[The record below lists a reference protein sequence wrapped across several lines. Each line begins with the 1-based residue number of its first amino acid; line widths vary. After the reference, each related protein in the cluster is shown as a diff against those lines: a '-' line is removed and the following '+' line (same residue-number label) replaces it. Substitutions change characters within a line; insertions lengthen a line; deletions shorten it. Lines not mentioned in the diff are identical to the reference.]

1 MKQTIPSAEIVIVL
15 AQHPVLGHLL
25 LPYTVARRD
34 NEMVQL
40 AEQAFHAP
48 EGLIDRLS
56 APERKAIDIAAHYTE
71 KYLTAVY
78 SKEKSSS
85 VFLHKLT
92 EKKYKEQVR
101 PYIEKKLLEM
111 IKLIVKYK
119 LPLYEKQ
126 AGSNLLYEHHRYEV
140 NEQSSSLS
148 FHFTLT
154 KKLFSYAIKCS
165 RNGDEVSLPD
175 KKPVIVL
182 SSSPAVLM
190 LGREL
195 HVFNHIEASRILPFT
210 HKAQVSVDASLSEKY
225 MENIVLPA
233 MRYHHVTASGFDI
246 VKESVSCEP
255 HLTVNLTP
263 GLDWGIRLHFTYG
276 DQEFTH
282 DACAT
287 AKIARLDNTT
297 ENIRIV
303 YFERDIARENEAY
316 EFLKASGLKQ
326 VSDKLFIPKNTHSND
341 SSPLVS
347 WLYQNKELLH
357 KRFVI
362 TNETVE
368 AEYCLE
374 DIRIEQFYKEDD
386 RDWFELNIQV
396 IIDGMVL
403 PFTHFRKHI
412 LEGNREFVL
421 PSGKIMLL
429 PEDWFSKYSG
439 LLQAATVKED
449 KTIRVRRSLV
459 GLVQSAFSEDG
470 KKTGPYQPKR
480 LLDAPEGFRAQ
491 LRHYQQAGL
500 SWMVHLYE
508 HRFNGC
514 LADDMGLGK
523 TIQTLALLQYVYNAK
538 AKHASLIVVPTSL
551 LHNWAKEGLR
561 FTNLSIGQYEGNGVG
576 KKGIT
581 PKEFNQYHI
590 VLTSYGIMRNNIS
603 ELSKYVFEYVILDES
618 QSIKNSDS
626 FTFKAAVTLK
636 GNHRLVLTGTPIEN
650 SLKDLWA
657 QFCFLQPD
665 LLGSERHF
673 TKNFILPIRQGNE
686 VKESEL
692 KRLLEPFILRRSKS
706 DVAPE
711 LPSLTEEV
719 LYCGMTEQQEELYK
733 DERNRLRSILLHE
746 LEVESE
752 KRNFTIING
761 IMRLR
766 QLACHP
772 KLTLKDFHE
781 ESGKMEEI
789 VGTFETLRSEGHKVL
804 IFSSFVQHLELVA
817 KAFTKRKWKYAMLT
831 GSTTNREE
839 EITRFADDENIQAFL
854 ISLKAGGVGL
864 NLTQADYIFIIDPW
878 WNPAAEMQAIGRAHR
893 IGQQKQVMAY
903 RFITQDSIEEK
914 MMQLQAEKRKL
925 AESFITDNNP
935 LDSLTDSEW
944 EMLLT

>member
-1 MKQTIPSAEIVIVL
+1 
-15 AQHPVLGHLL
+15 
-25 LPYTVARRD
+25 
-34 NEMVQL
+34 
-40 AEQAFHAP
+40 
-48 EGLIDRLS
+48 
-56 APERKAIDIAAHYTE
+56 
-71 KYLTAVY
+71 
-78 SKEKSSS
+78 
-85 VFLHKLT
+85 
-92 EKKYKEQVR
+92 
-101 PYIEKKLLEM
+101 
-111 IKLIVKYK
+111 
-119 LPLYEKQ
+119 
-126 AGSNLLYEHHRYEV
+126 
-140 NEQSSSLS
+140 
-148 FHFTLT
+148 
-154 KKLFSYAIKCS
+154 
-165 RNGDEVSLPD
+165 
-175 KKPVIVL
+175 
-182 SSSPAVLM
+182 
-190 LGREL
+190 
-195 HVFNHIEASRILPFT
+195 
-210 HKAQVSVDASLSEKY
+210 
-225 MENIVLPA
+225 
-233 MRYHHVTASGFDI
+233 
-246 VKESVSCEP
+246 
-255 HLTVNLTP
+255 
-263 GLDWGIRLHFTYG
+263 
-276 DQEFTH
+276 
-282 DACAT
+282 
-287 AKIARLDNTT
+287 
-297 ENIRIV
+297 
-303 YFERDIARENEAY
+303 
-316 EFLKASGLKQ
+316 
-326 VSDKLFIPKNTHSND
+326 
-341 SSPLVS
+341 
-347 WLYQNKELLH
+347 
-357 KRFVI
+357 
-362 TNETVE
+362 
-368 AEYCLE
+368 
-374 DIRIEQFYKEDD
+374 
-386 RDWFELNIQV
+386 
-396 IIDGMVL
+396 
-403 PFTHFRKHI
+403 
-412 LEGNREFVL
+412 
-421 PSGKIMLL
+421 
-429 PEDWFSKYSG
+429 
-439 LLQAATVKED
+439 
-449 KTIRVRRSLV
+449 
-459 GLVQSAFSEDG
+459 
-470 KKTGPYQPKR
+470 
-480 LLDAPEGFRAQ
+480 
-491 LRHYQQAGL
+491 
-500 SWMVHLYE
+500 
-508 HRFNGC
+508 
-514 LADDMGLGK
+514 
-523 TIQTLALLQYVYNAK
+523 
-538 AKHASLIVVPTSL
+538 
-551 LHNWAKEGLR
+551 
-561 FTNLSIGQYEGNGVG
+561 VG

-839 EITRFADDENIQAFL
+839 EITRFTDDENIQAFL